1 MFPFYKIILLFV
13 VYNILKFVQPGLFT
27 NYKEFYDLY
36 VSIINAG
43 LRADADEFQIN
54 AMKDRAYI
62 LNRNLRSVMHVSFFF
77 FQSIVTNL
85 LFIFSSCYRHFH
97 IFNIGFGWE
106 GSCIQSPYCEDRQNR
121 QRSPA

>member
-1 MFPFYKIILLFV
+1 M
-13 VYNILKFVQPGLFT
+13 
-27 NYKEFYDLY
+27 Y

-43 LRADADEFQIN
+43 LKADADEFEIN

-85 LFIFSSCYRHFH
+85 LLFFLSFYRHFN
-97 IFNIGFGWE
+97 IFNIFNLERKLIGIKRHAAE
-106 GSCIQSPYCEDRQNR
+106 ET
-121 QRSPA
+121 